1 MSTRIGVTHYQHIP
15 KYPSVT
21 FINEFSEQMGLQDPL
36 EGIDI
41 LTQSDG
47 MGQRI
52 P

>member
-1 MSTRIGVTHYQHIP
+1 MDIPTGVTHYQHLP

-47 MGQRI
+47 MWQRI